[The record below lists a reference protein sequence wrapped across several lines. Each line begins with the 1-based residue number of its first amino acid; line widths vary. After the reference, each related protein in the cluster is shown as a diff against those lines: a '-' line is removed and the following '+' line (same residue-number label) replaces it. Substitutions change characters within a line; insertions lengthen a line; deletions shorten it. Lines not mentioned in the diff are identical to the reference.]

1 MQSPSLRRNRN
12 YMLLWSGQV
21 VSTLGSS
28 ASQIVYPLLI
38 LALTASPTAAGI
50 AGSARALPYILF
62 SLPVGALVDRW
73 DRKRVMIWADV
84 GRAVAVGSLP
94 VAIAFDA
101 LTLTQVYIVCFVEGT
116 LFVFFNLAEV
126 AALSR
131 VVPAHQFPQ
140 ATAQNEAAFGAAN
153 IVGPSF
159 GAALFQ
165 SIGRGAPFLGN
176 AISFLVS
183 AGSVAL
189 LKADF
194 RKAEQTARRHLRVE
208 IAEGLRWM
216 WNTPL
221 VRTMAF
227 LTGGMNLV
235 TTAAPLIV
243 IVIGKH
249 LGATA
254 AQIGVIFSI
263 EAIGGVIGSFV
274 GGHIQRR
281 FSFTQVIVFVIW
293 LNAALFAAYGIA
305 SNVILLG
312 IVASLICMLGPIYNV
327 VQFSYRLALIPDNL
341 QGRVNSAFRL
351 LAFGFNPIGAALS
364 GWLLENAGIG
374 ATVITFATWSLGL
387 ALIATLN
394 RHVREA
400 RPFKDLASVT
410 GPRS

>member
-1 MQSPSLRRNRN
+1 MESRPSLWRNRN

-38 LALTASPTAAGI
+38 LALTASPAAAGI
-50 AGSARALPYILF
+50 AGSVRALPYILF

-73 DRKRVMIWADV
+73 DRRRVMIWADV

-94 VAIAFDA
+94 AA
-101 LTLTQVYIVCFVEGT
+101 LALNALSLAQIYIVCFVEGA

-131 VVPAHQFPQ
+131 VVPTQQFPQ

-165 SIGRGAPFLGN
+165 SIGRGAPFLAN
-176 AISFLVS
+176 SISFLVS

-189 LKADF
+189 LRADF
-194 RKAEQTARRHLRVE
+194 RNAEQTPRRHLRVE
-208 IAEGLRWM
+208 IIEGLRWM

-221 VRTMAF
+221 IRTMAF

-235 TTAAPLIV
+235 VTAAPLIV

-254 AQIGVIFSI
+254 AQIGLIFSI
-263 EAIGGVIGSFV
+263 ESIGGVIGSIV

-281 FSFTQVIVFVIW
+281 FSFTQVIVSVVW
-293 LNAALFAAYGIA
+293 VNAALFAAYGIA
-305 SNVILLG
+305 SRVIVLG
-312 IVASLICMLGPIYNV
+312 VIASLIYMLGPIYNV
-327 VQFSYRLALIPDNL
+327 VQFS
-341 QGRVNSAFRL
+341 
-351 LAFGFNPIGAALS
+351 
-364 GWLLENAGIG
+364 
-374 ATVITFATWSLGL
+374 
-387 ALIATLN
+387 
-394 RHVREA
+394 
-400 RPFKDLASVT
+400 
-410 GPRS
+410 

>member
-1 MQSPSLRRNRN
+1 MTSLPSLWRNRN

-38 LALTASPTAAGI
+38 LALTASPAAAGI

-73 DRKRVMIWADV
+73 NRRRVMIWADL
-84 GRAVAVGSLP
+84 GRAAAVASLP
-94 VAIAFDA
+94 AALAFNV
-101 LTLTQVYIVCFVEGT
+101 LSLTQIYAVCFVEGT

-126 AALSR
+126 ATLSK
-131 VVPAHQFPQ
+131 VVPASQFPQ

-165 SIGRGAPFLGN
+165 SVGRGAPFLAN
-176 AISFLVS
+176 AVSFVAS
-183 AGSVAL
+183 AASVVL
-189 LKADF
+189 LRGDF
-194 RKAEQTARRHLRVE
+194 RTAEQAPRRSLSVE
-208 IAEGLRWM
+208 ITEGLRWM
-216 WNTPL
+216 WSTPL

-235 TTAAPLIV
+235 QAGAPLIV

-254 AQIGVIFSI
+254 AQIGLIFSV
-263 EAIGGVIGSFV
+263 EAIGGVIGSIV

-281 FSFTQVIVFVIW
+281 FSFTRVIVSVMW
-293 LNAALFAAYGIA
+293 TNAALFALYGVA
-305 SNVILLG
+305 SKVIVLG
-312 IVASLICMLGPIYNV
+312 VIASLICALGPIYNV
-327 VQFSYRLALIPDNL
+327 VQFSYRLALIPDKL

-364 GWLLENAGIG
+364 GWLLEYAGTD
-374 ATVITFATWSLGL
+374 AAVAVFALCSVGL
-387 ALIATLN
+387 ALAATLN
-394 RHVREA
+394 RHVRRA
-400 RPFKDLASVT
+400 RPYEYLASVI
-410 GPRS
+410 GQD

>member
-1 MQSPSLRRNRN
+1 MQSTSLWRNRD

-28 ASQIVYPLLI
+28 ASQVVYPLLI
-38 LALTASPTAAGI
+38 LALTASPAAAGI

-73 DRKRVMIWADV
+73 NRGRVMIWADL
-84 GRAVAVGSLP
+84 GRAVAVASLP
-94 VAIAFDA
+94 VALAFNA
-101 LTLTQVYIVCFVEGT
+101 LSLAQIYIVCFVEGT

-131 VVPAHQFPQ
+131 VVPAQQFPQ

-153 IVGPSF
+153 IVGPSV
-159 GAALFQ
+159 GAGLFQ
-165 SIGRGAPFLGN
+165 AVGRGAPFFAN
-176 AISFLVS
+176 SISFLVS
-183 AGSVAL
+183 AASVAL

-194 RKAEQTARRHLRVE
+194 RKAEQTPPSHLSVE
-208 IAEGLRWM
+208 IVEGLRWM

-221 VRTMAF
+221 IRTMAF

-235 TTAAPLIV
+235 ATATPLIV
-243 IVIGKH
+243 IVIAKH

-254 AQIGVIFSI
+254 AQIGLIFSI
-263 EAIGGVIGSFV
+263 EAIGGVIGSV
-274 GGHIQRR
+274 IGGHIQRR
-281 FSFTQVIVFVIW
+281 FSFTQVIVFVVW
-293 LNAALFAAYGIA
+293 ANAALFAAYGIA
-305 SNVILLG
+305 SKVFVLG
-312 IVASLICMLGPIYNV
+312 VVASLVCMLVPIYNV
-327 VQFSYRLALIPDNL
+327 VQFSYRLALIPDSL

-374 ATVITFATWSLGL
+374 ATVAVFALWSLGL

-394 RHVREA
+394 RHVRRA
-400 RPFKDLASVT
+400 RPFKDLAPVT
-410 GPRS
+410 DPRS